1 MKQTEINELLK
12 NVEQNNAEVERIN
25 RQSSEQRGF
34 VKASIGEVKKQIEA
48 LNKSGYQID
57 FKLVDDTTI
66 SPETLAQFKAVA
78 SQIVHETKQQND
90 RVGRIVEAVE
100 NADYDA
106 IKELTG
112 QDVTAVNYDI
122 KLEDVESIKVQA
134 KAIADQDESTI
145 LTTEAT
151 ETLEIDTEGGEDVA
165 EPEEAQEPNGVFGGE
180 LVFGAVADDVEVSVD
195 DDVEKAEVVDED
207 DDIVEDDDLEEDLN
221 DEDEVVEED
230 EDVVVDDDEDDGI
243 VEDDD
248 LEEDDLEE
256 DLNYDIDED
265 EVVEDDDEDEVVE
278 DDDEVEDDEVEQPD
292 DLLVDDLF

>member
-48 LNKSGYQID
+48 LNKAGYQID

-78 SQIVHETKQQND
+78 SQIVRETKQQND

-122 KLEDVESIKVQA
+122 KLDNVDSIKVQA
-134 KAIADQDESTI
+134 KAIADQDEETI

-151 ETLEIDTEGGEDVA
+151 ETLEIGDEDTEA
-165 EPEEAQEPNGVFGGE
+165 EQSSS
-180 LVFGAVADDVEVSVD
+180 SVID
-195 DDVEKAEVVDED
+195 DDDDDELNLEDTEDEDEVVEDDDED

-230 EDVVVDDDEDDGI
+230 EDIVVDDDEDDGI

-248 LEEDDLEE
+248 LEENDLEE
-256 DLNYDIDED
+256 DLNYDI
-265 EVVEDDDEDEVVE
+265 DEDEVVE

>member
-48 LNKSGYQID
+48 LNKAGYQID

-122 KLEDVESIKVQA
+122 KLDNVDSIKVQA
-134 KAIADQDESTI
+134 KAIAEQDEKTI

-151 ETLEIDTEGGEDVA
+151 ETLEIDTDENTEAEQPEIEQTENNLFDDDDDDDELDLDEAEDEVLDDEDDVA
-165 EPEEAQEPNGVFGGE
+165 EEDE
-180 LVFGAVADDVEVSVD
+180 DEVVD
-195 DDVEKAEVVDED
+195 DDDED

-221 DEDEVVEED
+221 Y
-230 EDVVVDDDEDDGI
+230 
-243 VEDDD
+243 D
-248 LEEDDLEE
+248 L
-256 DLNYDIDED
+256 DED
-265 EVVEDDDEDEVVE
+265 EVVEDEVVEDEVVE
-278 DDDEVEDDEVEQPD
+278 DDDEVETDEVEQPD

>member
-48 LNKSGYQID
+48 LNKAGYQID

-122 KLEDVESIKVQA
+122 KLDDVDSIKVQA

-151 ETLEIDTEGGEDVA
+151 ETLEINADGGEDVA
-165 EPEEAQEPNGVFGGE
+165 EPEEAQEPKGVFDRE
-180 LVFGAVADDVEVSVD
+180 IVFGAVNNDVEVSVD
-195 DDVEKAEVVDED
+195 DDAEASVNDDIEVAVDDDVEEAEVLDED
-207 DDIVEDDDLEEDLN
+207 DDIV
-221 DEDEVVEED
+221 V
-230 EDVVVDDDEDDGI
+230 
-243 VEDDD
+243 DDD
-248 LEEDDLEE
+248 LEEDDLND
-256 DLNYDIDED
+256 DLDED
-265 EVVEDDDEDEVVE
+265 EVVEDDIEDYEVVE
-278 DDDEVEDDEVEQPD
+278 DSDEVEQPD

>member
-48 LNKSGYQID
+48 LNKAGYQID

-66 SPETLAQFKAVA
+66 SPETLTQFKAVA
-78 SQIVHETKQQND
+78 TQIVHETKQQND

-122 KLEDVESIKVQA
+122 KLDNVDSIKVQA
-134 KAIADQDESTI
+134 KAIAEQDEKTI

-151 ETLEIDTEGGEDVA
+151 ETLEIDADEDTGAEQSEIEQSENNLFDDDDELDLDEAEDEVLDDEDDVA
-165 EPEEAQEPNGVFGGE
+165 EEDE
-180 LVFGAVADDVEVSVD
+180 D
-195 DDVEKAEVVDED
+195 EVVDDD

-221 DEDEVVEED
+221 YDLDEDEVV
-230 EDVVVDDDEDDGI
+230 
-243 VEDDD
+243 
-248 LEEDDLEE
+248 
-256 DLNYDIDED
+256 
-265 EVVEDDDEDEVVE
+265 EDEVVE
-278 DDDEVEDDEVEQPD
+278 DDDEVETDEVEQPD

>member
-48 LNKSGYQID
+48 LNKTGYQID

-122 KLEDVESIKVQA
+122 KLDNVDSIKVQA
-134 KAIADQDESTI
+134 KAIAEQDESTI

-151 ETLEIDTEGGEDVA
+151 ETLEIDADEDTEA
-165 EPEEAQEPNGVFGGE
+165 EQAEIEQSENSLF
-180 LVFGAVADDVEVSVD
+180 D
-195 DDVEKAEVVDED
+195 DDDDDNEFDLEDTEDEVLDDEDEVVEDDDED
-207 DDIVEDDDLEEDLN
+207 DDIVEDDDLEEDL
-221 DEDEVVEED
+221 D
-230 EDVVVDDDEDDGI
+230 
-243 VEDDD
+243 
-248 LEEDDLEE
+248 
-256 DLNYDIDED
+256 YDI
-265 EVVEDDDEDEVVE
+265 E
-278 DDDEVEDDEVEQPD
+278 DDDEVIEDDDEVIEDDDEVIEDDDEVLEDDVEVEETDMEADKEEDLDEVEQPD

>member
-48 LNKSGYQID
+48 LNKAGYQID

-78 SQIVHETKQQND
+78 SQIVRETKQQND

-122 KLEDVESIKVQA
+122 KLDNVDSIKVQA

-207 DDIVEDDDLEEDLN
+207 DDIVEDN
-221 DEDEVVEED
+221 
-230 EDVVVDDDEDDGI
+230 
-243 VEDDD
+243 D

-256 DLNYDIDED
+256 DLNYDI
-265 EVVEDDDEDEVVE
+265 DEDEVVE

>member
-48 LNKSGYQID
+48 LNKAGYQID
-57 FKLVDDTTI
+57 FKLLDDTTI

-122 KLEDVESIKVQA
+122 KLDNVDSIKVQA

-151 ETLEIDTEGGEDVA
+151 EALEIDADEDTED
-165 EPEEAQEPNGVFGGE
+165 
-180 LVFGAVADDVEVSVD
+180 
-195 DDVEKAEVVDED
+195 EVVEDDDED
-207 DDIVEDDDLEEDLN
+207 DDIVEDDGLEEDDLEE
-221 DEDEVVEED
+221 
-230 EDVVVDDDEDDGI
+230 
-243 VEDDD
+243 DD

-256 DLNYDIDED
+256 DLNYDI
-265 EVVEDDDEDEVVE
+265 DEDEVVE

>member
-48 LNKSGYQID
+48 LNKAGYQID

-78 SQIVHETKQQND
+78 SQIVRETKQQND

-122 KLEDVESIKVQA
+122 KLDNVDSIKVQA
-134 KAIADQDESTI
+134 KAIADQDGKTI

-151 ETLEIDTEGGEDVA
+151 ETLEIDADEDTGA
-165 EPEEAQEPNGVFGGE
+165 EQPEIEQSENSLFDE
-180 LVFGAVADDVEVSVD
+180 
-195 DDVEKAEVVDED
+195 DED
-207 DDIVEDDDLEEDLN
+207 DDELDLDEAEDEVLD
-221 DEDEVVEED
+221 DEDEVVD
-230 EDVVVDDDEDDGI
+230 DDDDDDDDEDDGI

-248 LEEDDLEE
+248 LEEDLE
-256 DLNYDIDED
+256 YDIDED
-265 EVVEDDDEDEVVE
+265 EVVEDEVVEDEVVE

>member
-48 LNKSGYQID
+48 LNKAGYQID

-78 SQIVHETKQQND
+78 SQIVRETKQQND

-122 KLEDVESIKVQA
+122 KLDNVDSIKVQA

-207 DDIVEDDDLEEDLN
+207 DDIVEDDGLEDLN
-221 DEDEVVEED
+221 DEDEVVEEREDDEVD
-230 EDVVVDDDEDDGI
+230 EDEVIDD
-243 VEDDD
+243 DDD
-248 LEEDDLEE
+248 LEEDLE
-256 DLNYDIDED
+256 YDIDED
-265 EVVEDDDEDEVVE
+265 EVVEDEVVEDEVVE
-278 DDDEVEDDEVEQPD
+278 DEVEQPDEVEDEDEVEQPD

>member
-48 LNKSGYQID
+48 LNKAGYQID

-78 SQIVHETKQQND
+78 SQIVRETKQQND

-122 KLEDVESIKVQA
+122 KLDNVDSIKVQA

-195 DDVEKAEVVDED
+195 DGVEKAEVVDED
-207 DDIVEDDDLEEDLN
+207 DDIVEDDDLEEDL
-221 DEDEVVEED
+221 E
-230 EDVVVDDDEDDGI
+230 
-243 VEDDD
+243 
-248 LEEDDLEE
+248 
-256 DLNYDIDED
+256 YDIDED
-265 EVVEDDDEDEVVE
+265 EVVEDDDEVETDEVEQPDDLLVDDDEVVE
-278 DDDEVEDDEVEQPD
+278 DDDEVETDEVEQPD

>member
-48 LNKSGYQID
+48 LNKAGYQID

-78 SQIVHETKQQND
+78 SQIVRETKQQND

-100 NADYDA
+100 NVDYDA

-151 ETLEIDTEGGEDVA
+151 ETLEIDADEDTGAEQPEIEQTE
-165 EPEEAQEPNGVFGGE
+165 PSVF
-180 LVFGAVADDVEVSVD
+180 D
-195 DDVEKAEVVDED
+195 DDDDDDELDLEDTEDEVLDDEDEVVEDDDED

-221 DEDEVVEED
+221 Y
-230 EDVVVDDDEDDGI
+230 
-243 VEDDD
+243 D
-248 LEEDDLEE
+248 L
-256 DLNYDIDED
+256 
-265 EVVEDDDEDEVVE
+265 DEDEVVE

>member
-48 LNKSGYQID
+48 LNKTGYQID

-122 KLEDVESIKVQA
+122 KLDNVDSIKVQA
-134 KAIADQDESTI
+134 KAIAEQDEKTI

-151 ETLEIDTEGGEDVA
+151 ETLEIDADVDEATEEDTEDEQPDTSIFDDDDELDLDEAEDEVLDDEDDVA
-165 EPEEAQEPNGVFGGE
+165 EE
-180 LVFGAVADDVEVSVD
+180 
-195 DDVEKAEVVDED
+195 
-207 DDIVEDDDLEEDLN
+207 
-221 DEDEVVEED
+221 DEDEVVD
-230 EDVVVDDDEDDGI
+230 DDDEDDDDDDDDDI
-243 VEDDD
+243 EDDD
-248 LEEDDLEE
+248 DDYEL
-256 DLNYDIDED
+256 D
-265 EVVEDDDEDEVVE
+265 
-278 DDDEVEDDEVEQPD
+278 DDDEVEEVEEVEEVKEVESDDD
-292 DLLVDDLF
+292 DLVMDDIF

>member
-48 LNKSGYQID
+48 LNKAGYQID

-78 SQIVHETKQQND
+78 SQIVRETKQQND

-122 KLEDVESIKVQA
+122 KLDNVDSIKVQA

-151 ETLEIDTEGGEDVA
+151 EALEIDEDV
-165 EPEEAQEPNGVFGGE
+165 NGATETEQSDTSIF
-180 LVFGAVADDVEVSVD
+180 D
-195 DDVEKAEVVDED
+195 DDDELDLEDTEDEVLDDEVLDDEDEVVED
-207 DDIVEDDDLEEDLN
+207 DDDDDDDDNIVEDDGLEEDLD
-221 DEDEVVEED
+221 DEDEVVEES
-230 EDVVVDDDEDDGI
+230 EDVVVDDEDDGI

-248 LEEDDLEE
+248 LEEEDLEE

-265 EVVEDDDEDEVVE
+265 EVEV
-278 DDDEVEDDEVEQPD
+278 DEVEQPD

>member
-48 LNKSGYQID
+48 LNKAGYQID

-122 KLEDVESIKVQA
+122 KLDNVDSIKVQA

-151 ETLEIDTEGGEDVA
+151 EALEIDADEDTKVEQSEFEQTEPSVFDGDDDDDELDLDEAEDEV
-165 EPEEAQEPNGVFGGE
+165 
-180 LVFGAVADDVEVSVD
+180 LDDEDEVEVID
-195 DDVEKAEVVDED
+195 EDEVVED
-207 DDIVEDDDLEEDLN
+207 DDDSVEDDDLEEDLN
-221 DEDEVVEED
+221 Y
-230 EDVVVDDDEDDGI
+230 
-243 VEDDD
+243 D
-248 LEEDDLEE
+248 L
-256 DLNYDIDED
+256 DED
-265 EVVEDDDEDEVVE
+265 EVVED
-278 DDDEVEDDEVEQPD
+278 DDEVEQPD

>member
-48 LNKSGYQID
+48 LNKAGYQID

-78 SQIVHETKQQND
+78 SQIVSETKQQND

-122 KLEDVESIKVQA
+122 KLDDVDSIKVQA
-134 KAIADQDESTI
+134 KAIAEQDEKTI
-145 LTTEAT
+145 LTTEST
-151 ETLEIDTEGGEDVA
+151 ETLEIYEDVDEVADEDTEDEQPDTSI
-165 EPEEAQEPNGVFGGE
+165 F
-180 LVFGAVADDVEVSVD
+180 D
-195 DDVEKAEVVDED
+195 DDDELDLEDTEDEAIDEDEVVDEDEDEVDDDLEYDDDEDEDEDEVVDDDDD
-207 DDIVEDDDLEEDLN
+207 DDIVEDE
-221 DEDEVVEED
+221 
-230 EDVVVDDDEDDGI
+230 
-243 VEDDD
+243 
-248 LEEDDLEE
+248 
-256 DLNYDIDED
+256 
-265 EVVEDDDEDEVVE
+265 
-278 DDDEVEDDEVEQPD
+278 DEVEQPD

>member
-48 LNKSGYQID
+48 LNKAGYQID

-66 SPETLAQFKAVA
+66 SPETLSQFKAVA
-78 SQIVHETKQQND
+78 SQIVSETKQQND

-122 KLEDVESIKVQA
+122 KLEDVDSIKVQA
-134 KAIADQDESTI
+134 KAIAEQDEKTI

-151 ETLEIDTEGGEDVA
+151 ETLEIDTDENTEA
-165 EPEEAQEPNGVFGGE
+165 EQPEIEQTEPSVF
-180 LVFGAVADDVEVSVD
+180 D
-195 DDVEKAEVVDED
+195 
-207 DDIVEDDDLEEDLN
+207 
-221 DEDEVVEED
+221 
-230 EDVVVDDDEDDGI
+230 DDDEL
-243 VEDDD
+243 D
-248 LEEDDLEE
+248 LEDTEGEVLD
-256 DLNYDIDED
+256 DED
-265 EVVEDDDEDEVVE
+265 EVVEDDDEDEVVDEDEVIDDDDDIVEDDDLEYDDEDEVIE
-278 DDDEVEDDEVEQPD
+278 DDDEVEEVEEVVEDEDEVEQPD

>member
-48 LNKSGYQID
+48 LNKAGYQID

-78 SQIVHETKQQND
+78 SQIVRETKQQND

-122 KLEDVESIKVQA
+122 KLDDVDSIKVQA

-151 ETLEIDTEGGEDVA
+151 EALEIDTDDEAKTEQAEATGNGA
-165 EPEEAQEPNGVFGGE
+165 EPDDDFDLDEVGTEQDEATEEVEE
-180 LVFGAVADDVEVSVD
+180 EKEVSESRPTVVNSNNNVNND
-195 DDVEKAEVVDED
+195 DDDFDLD
-207 DDIVEDDDLEEDLN
+207 DDDYEFGDVFDDDLD
-221 DEDEVVEED
+221 
-230 EDVVVDDDEDDGI
+230 DDDEE
-243 VEDDD
+243 VE
-248 LEEDDLEE
+248 E
-256 DLNYDIDED
+256 
-265 EVVEDDDEDEVVE
+265 VE
-278 DDDEVEDDEVEQPD
+278 DDDEVIEDDVEVIEDDVEVEETDMEADKEEDLDEVEQPD

>member
-12 NVEQNNAEVERIN
+12 NVEQNNSEVERIN
-25 RQSSEQRGF
+25 RQRSEQRGF

-48 LNKSGYQID
+48 LNKAGYQID

-78 SQIVHETKQQND
+78 SQIVRKTKQQND

-122 KLEDVESIKVQA
+122 KLDDVDSIKVQA

-207 DDIVEDDDLEEDLN
+207 DDIVEDDDLEEDLEYDI
-221 DEDEVVEED
+221 DEDEV
-230 EDVVVDDDEDDGI
+230 

-256 DLNYDIDED
+256 DLSYDIDED
-265 EVVEDDDEDEVVE
+265 EVVEDSDEADMET
-278 DDDEVEDDEVEQPD
+278 DMDEVEQPD

>member
-25 RQSSEQRGF
+25 RQSSEQRGY

-78 SQIVHETKQQND
+78 SQIVRETKQQND

-122 KLEDVESIKVQA
+122 KLDNVDSIKVQA

-151 ETLEIDTEGGEDVA
+151 ETLEIDTEGGEDVV
-165 EPEEAQEPNGVFGGE
+165 EPEEVQEPNGVFGGE

-207 DDIVEDDDLEEDLN
+207 DDIVEDDDLEED
-221 DEDEVVEED
+221 
-230 EDVVVDDDEDDGI
+230 
-243 VEDDD
+243 
-248 LEEDDLEE
+248 DLEE

-265 EVVEDDDEDEVVE
+265 EVVEDDDEVE
-278 DDDEVEDDEVEQPD
+278 TDEVEQPD

>member
-48 LNKSGYQID
+48 LNKAGYQID

-122 KLEDVESIKVQA
+122 KLDNVDSIKVQA
-134 KAIADQDESTI
+134 KAIAEQDEKTI

-151 ETLEIDTEGGEDVA
+151 ETLEIDADENTEAEQPEIEQSENNLFDDDDDDDELDLDEAEDEVLDDEDDVA
-165 EPEEAQEPNGVFGGE
+165 EEDE
-180 LVFGAVADDVEVSVD
+180 DEVVD
-195 DDVEKAEVVDED
+195 DDDED

-221 DEDEVVEED
+221 Y
-230 EDVVVDDDEDDGI
+230 
-243 VEDDD
+243 D
-248 LEEDDLEE
+248 L
-256 DLNYDIDED
+256 DED
-265 EVVEDDDEDEVVE
+265 EVVEDDVAEEDE
-278 DDDEVEDDEVEQPD
+278 DEVEQPD

>member
-265 EVVEDDDEDEVVE
+265 EVVEDDDE
-278 DDDEVEDDEVEQPD
+278 VEDDEVEQPD

>member
-48 LNKSGYQID
+48 LNKAGYQID
-57 FKLVDDTTI
+57 FKLIDDTTI

-78 SQIVHETKQQND
+78 SQIVRETKQQND

-151 ETLEIDTEGGEDVA
+151 ETLEIDTDDEAKTEQA
-165 EPEEAQEPNGVFGGE
+165 EATGNGAKPDDDFDLDEVGTEQDEATEEVEE
-180 LVFGAVADDVEVSVD
+180 EKEVSESRPTVVNSNNNVNNDDGDDFDLD
-195 DDVEKAEVVDED
+195 DDDYEFGDVF
-207 DDIVEDDDLEEDLN
+207 DDDL
-221 DEDEVVEED
+221 
-230 EDVVVDDDEDDGI
+230 DD
-243 VEDDD
+243 
-248 LEEDDLEE
+248 
-256 DLNYDIDED
+256 N
-265 EVVEDDDEDEVVE
+265 DEVVE
-278 DDDEVEDDEVEQPD
+278 DDDEVIEDDVEVEETDMEADKEEDLDEVEQPD

>member
-48 LNKSGYQID
+48 LNKAGYQID

-78 SQIVHETKQQND
+78 SQIVRETKQQND

-100 NADYDA
+100 NADYDV

-122 KLEDVESIKVQA
+122 KLDDVDSIKVQA
-134 KAIADQDESTI
+134 KAIAEQDEKTI

-195 DDVEKAEVVDED
+195 DDVEKAEVIDED
-207 DDIVEDDDLEEDLN
+207 DDIVEDDDLEEDL
-221 DEDEVVEED
+221 DYDIE
-230 EDVVVDDDEDDGI
+230 DDDEVI
-243 VEDDD
+243 EDDD
-248 LEEDDLEE
+248 EVIEDD
-256 DLNYDIDED
+256 D
-265 EVVEDDDEDEVVE
+265 EVVEDDVKVE
-278 DDDEVEDDEVEQPD
+278 EANMEADKEEGLDEVEQPD

>member
-48 LNKSGYQID
+48 LNKAGYQID

-122 KLEDVESIKVQA
+122 KLDNVDSIKVQA

-151 ETLEIDTEGGEDVA
+151 EALEIDADEDTGAEQPSSSVIDDDDDDELDLEDTEDEVLDDED
-165 EPEEAQEPNGVFGGE
+165 E
-180 LVFGAVADDVEVSVD
+180 VEVI
-195 DDVEKAEVVDED
+195 DED
-207 DDIVEDDDLEEDLN
+207 DDIVVDDDLDDDL
-221 DEDEVVEED
+221 DEDEV
-230 EDVVVDDDEDDGI
+230 I
-243 VEDDD
+243 
-248 LEEDDLEE
+248 
-256 DLNYDIDED
+256 
-265 EVVEDDDEDEVVE
+265 EDDDEMKY
-278 DDDEVEDDEVEQPD
+278 DDEVEQPD

>member
-48 LNKSGYQID
+48 LNKAGYQID

-78 SQIVHETKQQND
+78 SQIVRETKQQND

-122 KLEDVESIKVQA
+122 KLDDVDSIKVQA

-207 DDIVEDDDLEEDLN
+207 DDIVEDDDEVET
-221 DEDEVVEED
+221 DEVEQPD
-230 EDVVVDDDEDDGI
+230 DLLVDD
-243 VEDDD
+243 
-248 LEEDDLEE
+248 
-256 DLNYDIDED
+256 
-265 EVVEDDDEDEVVE
+265 DEVVE

>member
-48 LNKSGYQID
+48 LNKAGYQID

-78 SQIVHETKQQND
+78 SQIVRETKQQND

-122 KLEDVESIKVQA
+122 KLDNVDSIKVQA
-134 KAIADQDESTI
+134 KAIAEQDEKTI

-151 ETLEIDTEGGEDVA
+151 ETLEIDEDTGAEQPEIEQSENSLFDGDDDDDELDLDEAEDEDV
-165 EPEEAQEPNGVFGGE
+165 V
-180 LVFGAVADDVEVSVD
+180 VD
-195 DDVEKAEVVDED
+195 DED
-207 DDIVEDDDLEEDLN
+207 DDIVEGDDLEEDDFIVEGDDLEEDDLEEDLN
-221 DEDEVVEED
+221 DEDEVVE
-230 EDVVVDDDEDDGI
+230 
-243 VEDDD
+243 
-248 LEEDDLEE
+248 
-256 DLNYDIDED
+256 
-265 EVVEDDDEDEVVE
+265 
-278 DDDEVEDDEVEQPD
+278 DDDEVETDEVEQPD

>member
-48 LNKSGYQID
+48 LNKAGYQID

-122 KLEDVESIKVQA
+122 KLDNVDSIKVQA
-134 KAIADQDESTI
+134 KAIAEQDEKTI

-151 ETLEIDTEGGEDVA
+151 ETLEIDTDENTGAEQSEIEQTEPSVFDDDDDDDELDLDEAEDEVLDDEDDVA
-165 EPEEAQEPNGVFGGE
+165 EEDEDEV
-180 LVFGAVADDVEVSVD
+180 VADD
-195 DDVEKAEVVDED
+195 DED

-221 DEDEVVEED
+221 YDLDEDEVV
-230 EDVVVDDDEDDGI
+230 
-243 VEDDD
+243 
-248 LEEDDLEE
+248 
-256 DLNYDIDED
+256 
-265 EVVEDDDEDEVVE
+265 EDEVVE
-278 DDDEVEDDEVEQPD
+278 DDDEVETDEVEQPD

>member
-48 LNKSGYQID
+48 LNKAGYQID

-78 SQIVHETKQQND
+78 SQIVRETKQQND

-134 KAIADQDESTI
+134 KAIAEQDEKTI

-151 ETLEIDTEGGEDVA
+151 ETLEIDADEDTGDKQSEIEQTE
-165 EPEEAQEPNGVFGGE
+165 PSVF
-180 LVFGAVADDVEVSVD
+180 D
-195 DDVEKAEVVDED
+195 DDDDDDELDLEDTEDEVLDEEDEVVDDED
-207 DDIVEDDDLEEDLN
+207 DDIVEDDDLEEDL
-221 DEDEVVEED
+221 D
-230 EDVVVDDDEDDGI
+230 
-243 VEDDD
+243 
-248 LEEDDLEE
+248 
-256 DLNYDIDED
+256 YDI
-265 EVVEDDDEDEVVE
+265 E
-278 DDDEVEDDEVEQPD
+278 DDDEVEEADMEADKEEDLDEVEQPD

>member
-48 LNKSGYQID
+48 LNKAGYQID

-78 SQIVHETKQQND
+78 SQIVRETKQQND

-207 DDIVEDDDLEEDLN
+207 DDIVEDDDLEEDL
-221 DEDEVVEED
+221 E
-230 EDVVVDDDEDDGI
+230 
-243 VEDDD
+243 
-248 LEEDDLEE
+248 
-256 DLNYDIDED
+256 YDIDED
-265 EVVEDDDEDEVVE
+265 EVVEDEVVEDDDEVETDEVEQPDDLLVDDDEVVE

>member
-48 LNKSGYQID
+48 LNKAGYQID

-66 SPETLAQFKAVA
+66 SPETLSQFKAVA
-78 SQIVHETKQQND
+78 SQIVRETKQQND

-122 KLEDVESIKVQA
+122 KLDDVDSIKVQA

-151 ETLEIDTEGGEDVA
+151 ETLEIDEDVDEVA
-165 EPEEAQEPNGVFGGE
+165 EEDTEDEQPDTSIF
-180 LVFGAVADDVEVSVD
+180 D
-195 DDVEKAEVVDED
+195 DDDEL
-207 DDIVEDDDLEEDLN
+207 DLDEA
-221 DEDEVVEED
+221 EDEV
-230 EDVVVDDDEDDGI
+230 
-243 VEDDD
+243 
-248 LEEDDLEE
+248 
-256 DLNYDIDED
+256 IDED
-265 EVVEDDDEDEVVE
+265 EVVEDDDEDDDIIEDDGLEEDLEYDIDENEVVEDEVVEDEVVE

>member
-48 LNKSGYQID
+48 LNKAGYQID

-122 KLEDVESIKVQA
+122 KLDDVDSIKVQA
-134 KAIADQDESTI
+134 KAIAEQDEKTI

-151 ETLEIDTEGGEDVA
+151 ETLEIDADEDTEA
-165 EPEEAQEPNGVFGGE
+165 EQSEIEQSENSLF
-180 LVFGAVADDVEVSVD
+180 D
-195 DDVEKAEVVDED
+195 DDD
-207 DDIVEDDDLEEDLN
+207 DDDELNLEGTEDEVLD
-221 DEDEVVEED
+221 DEDEVVE
-230 EDVVVDDDEDDGI
+230 DDDEDDGI

-265 EVVEDDDEDEVVE
+265 EVVEDDDE
-278 DDDEVEDDEVEQPD
+278 VEDDEVEQPD

>member
-48 LNKSGYQID
+48 LNKAGYQID
-57 FKLVDDTTI
+57 FKLLDDTTI

-122 KLEDVESIKVQA
+122 KLDNVDSIKVQA

-151 ETLEIDTEGGEDVA
+151 EALEIDADEDTED
-165 EPEEAQEPNGVFGGE
+165 
-180 LVFGAVADDVEVSVD
+180 
-195 DDVEKAEVVDED
+195 EVVEDDDED
-207 DDIVEDDDLEEDLN
+207 DDIVEDDGLEE
-221 DEDEVVEED
+221 
-230 EDVVVDDDEDDGI
+230 
-243 VEDDD
+243 DD

-256 DLNYDIDED
+256 DLNYDI
-265 EVVEDDDEDEVVE
+265 DEDEVVE

>member
-78 SQIVHETKQQND
+78 SQIVRETKQQND

-180 LVFGAVADDVEVSVD
+180 LVFGAVADDVEVSLD

-207 DDIVEDDDLEEDLN
+207 DDIVEDDDLEEDLEYDI

-230 EDVVVDDDEDDGI
+230 EDVVVDDDDAI
-243 VEDDD
+243 VED
-248 LEEDDLEE
+248 DDLEE

-265 EVVEDDDEDEVVE
+265 EVVENEDEVE
-278 DDDEVEDDEVEQPD
+278 TDEVEQPD

>member
-48 LNKSGYQID
+48 LNKAGYQID

-78 SQIVHETKQQND
+78 SQIVRETKQQND

-122 KLEDVESIKVQA
+122 KLDNVDSIKVQA
-134 KAIADQDESTI
+134 KAIAEQDEKTI

-151 ETLEIDTEGGEDVA
+151 ETLEINEDVDEVTEEDTE
-165 EPEEAQEPNGVFGGE
+165 
-180 LVFGAVADDVEVSVD
+180 VEQPDTSIFD
-195 DDVEKAEVVDED
+195 DDDELDLEDNEDEVLDDDDEDEVIDDDDDIVEDD
-207 DDIVEDDDLEEDLN
+207 DDIVEDDDLE
-221 DEDEVVEED
+221 
-230 EDVVVDDDEDDGI
+230 
-243 VEDDD
+243 
-248 LEEDDLEE
+248 
-256 DLNYDIDED
+256 Y
-265 EVVEDDDEDEVVE
+265 DDEDEVIE
-278 DDDEVEDDEVEQPD
+278 DDDEVEEVEEVVEDEVEDEDEVEQPDEVEDEDEVEQPD

>member
-48 LNKSGYQID
+48 LNKAGYQID

-78 SQIVHETKQQND
+78 SQIVRETKQQND

-100 NADYDA
+100 NADYAA

-151 ETLEIDTEGGEDVA
+151 ETLEINTDGGEDVA
-165 EPEEAQEPNGVFGGE
+165 EPEEAQEPKGVFDRE
-180 LVFGAVADDVEVSVD
+180 IVFGAENGGVEVSVD
-195 DDVEKAEVVDED
+195 DDIEVAVDDDVEEAEVFDED
-207 DDIVEDDDLEEDLN
+207 DDIV
-221 DEDEVVEED
+221 V
-230 EDVVVDDDEDDGI
+230 
-243 VEDDD
+243 DDD
-248 LEEDDLEE
+248 LEEDDLND
-256 DLNYDIDED
+256 DLDED
-265 EVVEDDDEDEVVE
+265 EVVEDDIEDDEVVE
-278 DDDEVEDDEVEQPD
+278 DSDEVEQPD